1 MDKIITSQ
9 VCELSRLENL
19 FIQLTYANCNLRCKH
34 CYITPHKKLEKSDF
48 ISLDLIKNTIYT
60 NATKSVEN
68 IYLTGGEPLMHPQF
82 NSILRMC
89 LKRTNT
95 TIITNGININDKKA
109 RFFAKVEDEFEN
121 SNLYFKIGIEHYD
134 EFKVDDLKG
143 RGTFRKSINAVISLL
158 KYDFS
163 PIILCTNYYNEKE
176 ESLIEGFSQI
186 LARYNAY
193 LPKQNIKIIPYYDKT
208 NKTDELFEINHN
220 ISDIDCR
227 TSRILTS
234 KGVYSCNFLANDYR
248 GRSGPDL
255 NEFSAKTYLEAPCC
269 NLCLKENKKF
279 FTD

>member
-9 VCELSRLENL
+9 VCELNRLENL

-48 ISLDLIKNTIYT
+48 ISVDLIKNTIYS

-68 IYLTGGEPLMHPQF
+68 IYLTGGEPLLHPQF
-82 NSILRMC
+82 NNILRMS
-89 LKRTNT
+89 LRKTNT
-95 TIITNGININDKKA
+95 TIITNGVNINDKKA
-109 RFFAKVEDEFEN
+109 RFFAKVEDEFDN

-143 RGTFRKSINAVISLL
+143 RGTFRKSINAIISLL

-163 PIILCTNYYNEKE
+163 PIILCTNYYDENEE
-176 ESLIEGFSQI
+176 NLLNGFNQI

-193 LPKQNIKIIPYYDKT
+193 LPKQNVKIIPYYDKS
-208 NKTDELFEINHN
+208 KVDDELLEMDYKIDN
-220 ISDIDCR
+220 IDCK

-234 KGVYSCNFLANDYR
+234 KGVYCCNFLANDYR

-255 NEFSAKTYLEAPCC
+255 NEFSTKTYLEAPCC
-269 NLCLKENKKF
+269 SLCLKKNKRF